1 MDLHCLS
8 SNTGGNTYPVM
19 TSEPVPSTHNTYWIP
34 VASSYTIDGRKGFF
48 LHQQGFPSNCMNSRD
63 GRLAYW
69 TGGVD
74 AGSTFVCTLALD
86 ETSGIDDIYNDPDG
100 TPIYYNLQGIRISS
114 DSLVPGI
121 YIRHQGNK
129 KDKVYID

>member
-1 MDLHCLS
+1 
-8 SNTGGNTYPVM
+8 
-19 TSEPVPSTHNTYWIP
+19 
-34 VASSYTIDGRKGFF
+34 
-48 LHQQGFPSNCMNSRD
+48 MNSRD

-86 ETSGIDDIYNDPDG
+86 ETSGIDDIYNDPDSIRY
-100 TPIYYNLQGIRISS
+100 TITFREYVSLPTALCREYIYATKGI
-114 DSLVPGI
+114 
-121 YIRHQGNK
+121 